1 MLRFPRRLVVPLKR
15 GKSKAVISHNI
26 SELSHA
32 QTKAGKKRSN
42 KQNVAIALAMSRKR
56 KR

>member
-1 MLRFPRRLVVPLKR
+1 MPLKR